1 MDTVA
6 QQYRRR
12 AADVEKLAATEITED
27 RRKAVLHIAAQ
38 WRELADQREQQN
50 RRWADKPLL
59 HSNCG

>member
-12 AADVEKLAATEITED
+12 AADVEKLAENALSEGYRL
-27 RRKAVLHIAAQ
+27 RRVAEQ

-50 RRWADKPLL
+50 RRWAGEPLL
-59 HSNCG
+59 HSNTG

>member
-12 AADVEKLAATEITED
+12 AADVEKLAKNALNEYQ
-27 RRKAVLHIAAQ
+27 RRAILHIAEQ